1 MPTRNYTQE
10 TWGDNM
16 KDRTP
21 KFPGRVKLK
30 PVAGQENIYDMT
42 RADDP
47 DDTGTPFN
55 TRTMLQDS
63 TGRFL
68 RLPVSN
74 PFVDDALRHMPDR
87 IEPIGTVK
95 TSPALS
101 LGDAWLPCDGSQVT
115 FVEYPTLCQI
125 LRNTVGEVTWDG
137 ITVGT
142 APNFQEMSRVV
153 KFNGKFYVAGCYYTK
168 NSGSAQYVYT
178 LSVAASEQ
186 ATGPYTVV
194 HTETVSVSESLPSSG
209 AHSGGAPVQMVA
221 SDDLLVA
228 VFDTRGDY
236 QFHNTIS
243 SISKIQVLSSKD
255 GIAWTRKT
263 ASYTGWQSNIADWRP
278 NIKGLATDGTYWAF
292 PTARYIF
299 YTDDPQNATEWT
311 AKLIFQYP
319 FACVSRLSYVNG
331 QWLAVVGSSASN
343 QKLKAAVW
351 ASTVPIGSWTSKGL
365 VGATESLNQNA
376 TSVVYYSGRYW
387 VAVDGGTGVMS
398 SSNLTDWVSEG
409 TAGIHSIDNV
419 NSALLATER
428 LLALGGTNIKLE
440 TTSDPSLGWNIAALP
455 AGAYAH
461 DLSAD
466 GDTVLASGGGLI
478 SYHDYSTDVRLLP
491 TISLSDDTTT
501 FIKAKN
507 ELDVFEAQAGG
518 D

>member
-1 MPTRNYTQE
+1 MQ
-10 TWGDNM
+10 
-16 KDRTP
+16 DRTP
-21 KFPGRVKLK
+21 KYPGRVKLV
-30 PVAGQENIYDMT
+30 PVSGQENTYDMT
-42 RADDP
+42 RADEP

-55 TRTMLQDS
+55 KRTMIQDS

-115 FVEYPTLCQI
+115 FTEYPQLCQI

-142 APNFQEMSRVV
+142 APNFQEMSQVV
-153 KFNGKFYVAGCYYTK
+153 KFKGKFYVAGCYYNKDNGTAYYK
-168 NSGSAQYVYT
+168 YT
-178 LSVAASEQ
+178 LSIAASE
-186 ATGPYTVV
+186 ASTGPYTVV
-194 HTETVSVSESLPSSG
+194 YTENVSVQLGYPASG
-209 AHSGGAPVQMVA
+209 TYSGGAPVQMVA

-228 VFDTRGDY
+228 VFDTRGTY
-236 QFHNTIS
+236 SFANTLS
-243 SISKIQVLSSKD
+243 NISKLQVLSSED
-255 GIAWTRKT
+255 GSAWTRKT

-311 AKLIFQYP
+311 AKLVFNYP

-331 QWLAVVGSSASN
+331 QWLAVVGSSAYN
-343 QKLKAAVW
+343 DTLKAAVW
-351 ASTVPIGSWTSKGL
+351 AATVPIGSWTSKGL
-365 VGATESLNQNA
+365 VATTASYNQAA
-376 TSVVYYSGRYW
+376 TSVVYYSRRYW
-387 VAVDGGTGVMS
+387 VVTDKGTGLMS
-398 SSNLTDWVSEG
+398 SSDLTDWVSEG
-409 TAGIHSIDNV
+409 TVGTSSISKV
-419 NSALLATER
+419 NSVLFATER
-428 LLALGGTNIKLE
+428 LLALGGTSINLE
-440 TTSDPSLGWNIAALP
+440 TTSDPSLGWNIATLP
-455 AGAYAH
+455 SGAYAH

-466 GDTVLASGGGLI
+466 GDIVLASGGGII
-478 SYHDYSTDVRLLP
+478 SYHDYSTDTRLLP
-491 TISLSDDTTT
+491 TISISDDTTT
-501 FIKAKN
+501 YIKAKN
-507 ELDVFEAQAGG
+507 ELDVFEAQQSGG